1 MEILMTAAINT
12 ILYATDLGK
21 HTRPAFHM
29 AVSLARKYNAKILF
43 VYVIEPLS
51 ASAASMVNVYLSD
64 TTVEDMYERSVDEL
78 HTKIN
83 ERIKAFCEEELG
95 GESYPGGEPE
105 PYVLEGVPAPTI
117 IKAAEKMNAD
127 LIVMGSHSHST
138 MDNLFIGSVANKVVN
153 RSSKPVLLVPI
164 KGD

>member
-1 MEILMTAAINT
+1 MSGDIKT

-29 AVSLARKYNAKILF
+29 AVSLAKKYNAKILF

-51 ASAASMVNVYLSD
+51 ASAASMVNAYLPDS
-64 TTVEDMYERSVDEL
+64 TVEEMYKQSVEDL
-78 HTKIN
+78 HVKITD
-83 ERIKAFCEEELG
+83 RIRAFCKEEMN
-95 GESYPGGEPE
+95 GEDFPAGEPE

-117 IKAAEKMNAD
+117 IKAAEKMDAD

-138 MDNLFIGSVANKVVN
+138 IDTLFIGSVANKVVN
-153 RSSKPVLLVPI
+153 RASKPVLLVPI
-164 KGD
+164 KKD